1 MGHVVRS
8 RYLGEGEAVRE
19 KTGTRREQEEE
30 LALLP
35 EIPAEASRGLSAQCR
50 DQYPCSC
57 LHSHLCTCH
66 PTLYSDKTESLHSA
80 DRPRVLLFVGLCT
93 CCSFCMKHSFTP
105 SVWQMLC
112 GPSCLSFPWEAF
124 QALKWVPL
132 HTLCLPGLLPFPHRS
147 LLPAHLS
154 VCPLPL

>member
-1 MGHVVRS
+1 MSGAGIWGKGRLSEKRQEPGGS
-8 RYLGEGEAVRE
+8 RRKSWLCSL
-19 KTGTRREQEEE
+19 KSWRR
-30 LALLP
+30 
-35 EIPAEASRGLSAQCR
+35 ASRGLSAQCR

-66 PTLYSDKTESLHSA
+66 PTLYSNKTESLHSA
-80 DRPRVLLFVGLCT
+80 DRPHVLLFAGLCT
-93 CCSFCMKHSFTP
+93 CCSFCTKHSFTP
-105 SVWQMLC
+105 SVWQMLS
-112 GPSCLSFPWEAF
+112 GPSCLSFPWETF
-124 QALKWVPL
+124 QALKGVPL